1 MKLSGYWFHC
11 APFWS
16 YKKTWHHGMILS
28 YMSIYSDLQHQN
40 PKWKNSSTTNEQWST
55 PGQAAVMSEACD
67 RSCWQ
72 HPMCKDTKVWQLGI
86 YPLSNLLLGTPKD
99 VLMMHYWILI
109 WYNWC
114 ITVCV
119 VQIHPGNIWF
129 IHCIIFGHLG
139 RKHSRSRPRKNNSGW
154 AWSADC
160 KWHIYTPYHHSI
172 MKHHVLHRFLDASF
186 FDE

>member
-86 YPLSNLLLGTPKD
+86 YPLSNLLLRTPKD

-114 ITVCV
+114 ILTVCV
-119 VQIHPGNIWF
+119 VQINPDNMWF
-129 IHCIIFGHLG
+129 IHCIIFGCLG

-160 KWHIYTPYHHSI
+160 KCYIYIFTHHITIVSWNTMYFI
-172 MKHHVLHRFLDASF
+172 NF
-186 FDE
+186 